1 MECGGNIMHT
11 SEVSHVKSVEE
22 FYKSIREQQE
32 EAHGKEYCDQH
43 DAIVKYMAECDSY
56 KELGTHQGATAAC
69 AMLLKPK
76 YVELVDINHY
86 KYRWKLQELAEPFCQ
101 ENNIELVVKEVD
113 SSSLA
118 SLSRP
123 VDMMLIDSLHRPDHM
138 TKELN
143 LHGVSVNKY
152 IIAHDTYTIPSLQ
165 MALENW
171 CNENRSWK
179 VHERGMIN
187 AGYTVLK
194 KNA

>member
-1 MECGGNIMHT
+1 MLTADLN
-11 SEVSHVKSVEE
+11 HVKTVEE
-22 FYKSIREQQE
+22 FYKSIRTQQE
-32 EAHGKEYCDQH
+32 VAHGKEYCEQH
-43 DAIVKYMAECDSY
+43 DAITKYMKECNSY
-56 KELGTHQGATAAC
+56 KELGTHQGGTAAC
-69 AMLLKPK
+69 AMLTKPK
-76 YVELVDINHY
+76 YIELVDHNHY

-101 ENNIELVVKEVD
+101 ENNIELVVKDVD

-123 VDMMLIDSLHRPDHM
+123 VDMMLIDSLHTPDHM

-152 IIAHDTYTIPSLQ
+152 IIAHDTWWKKTLH
-165 MALENW
+165 ATLENW
-171 CNENRSWK
+171 CNENKAWK
-179 VHERGMIN
+179 VHERGMVN

>member
-1 MECGGNIMHT
+1 MESGRNIMLT
-11 SEVSHVKSVEE
+11 ADLNHVKSIEE

-32 EAHGKEYCDQH
+32 EYHGKGYCDQH

-76 YVELVDINHY
+76 YIELVDNDHY
-86 KYRWKLQELAEPFCQ
+86 LYRRKLQEFAEPFCK
-101 ENNIELVVKEVD
+101 ENNIELVIKEAD
-113 SSSLA
+113 SGSLA
-118 SLSRP
+118 SLSKP
-123 VDMMLIDSLHRPDHM
+123 VDMMLIDSLHKSYHM
-138 TKELN
+138 IKELN

-152 IIAHDTYTIPSLQ
+152 IIAHDTYTIPRLQ
-165 MALENW
+165 VVLENW
-171 CNENRSWK
+171 CNENRAWK
-179 VHERGMIN
+179 VYERNTAN